1 MEELNEIIQDIQGHT
16 SEEQK
21 MMVQNKTI
29 GRSHIQVK
37 SNGKN
42 MTIWITNRESRG
54 NTYNNFTKDYRLIGD
69 QKPFLDT
76 LTRGYIVT
84 SKNSTWGR
92 ILLDNFFGDHTC
104 KTPTGR
110 QIAFTQHNSS
120 HYNQDSYGKKVT
132 GLVIGTDATKKYLNL
147 GDLQE
152 AAKKYVSIVQKQ
164 KETEA
169 KQKEAEKELQ
179 KRKAV
184 EEQARI
190 DAQKAKDEEERQRK
204 LEELRR
210 AEEERLHKEEELK
223 ALEEENKRNEKEA
236 KEYEDSYQFIRT
248 QATLRF
254 TPVLDRDQNKVK
266 FSHIYDGVVSIV
278 DGGPG
283 TGKSTTLIQRLKFLI
298 DATDLTDY
306 KLNHPESTLTDS
318 KIQTVSANNSWV
330 FFSPTELLCKY
341 LKRDMSYE
349 GLTQYEDKT
358 YVWNDYLRK
367 KLIRD
372 EYKIAGKGRRFT
384 YDRNDTDAL
393 FINDALSIV
402 EEFTNFYIRNL
413 KDRLLQIASIDYSK
427 YSWKT
432 VGKMISDKCATA
444 KNVSEL
450 VPLLRL
456 IFELS
461 DMRDKTLPNGV
472 LNPRQIISGFED
484 KVDNLKNQYVV
495 DWRKNGDFY
504 ESLLDC
510 EEAMLDN
517 DNGSDNVSLDELE
530 DEGGEPGINLDAE
543 LQKDIK
549 RVIRRMASY
558 INGKEAAPD
567 DKYAPLYELL
577 KNKIKR
583 EDLMDIAD
591 IAKFNREVYPCISNP
606 EAFILNNDMLSN
618 LYMSFR
624 KKMLD
629 ESNSNCNLKI
639 LEKICG
645 ISSKNYIHHDECCL
659 LVGFINNLLIRISSI
674 NSVRYERMNG
684 LFKRAYEKEKKC
696 VIGIDEATDYSILD
710 YYAIY
715 SLRNPQISSVTL
727 SGDMMQSLNENGI
740 RDWKS
745 LKNSLLFPNIDIMP
759 LKVSYRQGPK
769 LIKLAQ
775 YLFNKVTGKRAPYRC
790 YLKGEKKTPDPLW
803 FKSDDMQEKVDWMV
817 DRILDVQQA
826 YGKVP
831 SIAIFVNDEK
841 EANKLE
847 ELMKDNEDLEDAGID
862 VKNCTKN
869 DELEAPDSVR
879 IFLLNRVKGMEFEV
893 VFFYDIDKVPN
904 NDLIDRYLYV
914 GLSRATFYMAVTSDE
929 IDDDDLLELS
939 DRFSDRTNW
948 KIRKRKA

>member
-1 MEELNEIIQDIQGHT
+1 
-16 SEEQK
+16 
-21 MMVQNKTI
+21 
-29 GRSHIQVK
+29 
-37 SNGKN
+37 
-42 MTIWITNRESRG
+42 
-54 NTYNNFTKDYRLIGD
+54 
-69 QKPFLDT
+69 
-76 LTRGYIVT
+76 
-84 SKNSTWGR
+84 
-92 ILLDNFFGDHTC
+92 
-104 KTPTGR
+104 
-110 QIAFTQHNSS
+110 
-120 HYNQDSYGKKVT
+120 
-132 GLVIGTDATKKYLNL
+132 
-147 GDLQE
+147 
-152 AAKKYVSIVQKQ
+152 
-164 KETEA
+164 
-169 KQKEAEKELQ
+169 
-179 KRKAV
+179 
-184 EEQARI
+184 
-190 DAQKAKDEEERQRK
+190 
-204 LEELRR
+204 
-210 AEEERLHKEEELK
+210 
-223 ALEEENKRNEKEA
+223 
-236 KEYEDSYQFIRT
+236 
-248 QATLRF
+248 
-254 TPVLDRDQNKVK
+254 
-266 FSHIYDGVVSIV
+266 
-278 DGGPG
+278 
-283 TGKSTTLIQRLKFLI
+283 
-298 DATDLTDY
+298 
-306 KLNHPESTLTDS
+306 
-318 KIQTVSANNSWV
+318 
-330 FFSPTELLCKY
+330 
-341 LKRDMSYE
+341 
-349 GLTQYEDKT
+349 
-358 YVWNDYLRK
+358 
-367 KLIRD
+367 
-372 EYKIAGKGRRFT
+372 
-384 YDRNDTDAL
+384 
-393 FINDALSIV
+393 
-402 EEFTNFYIRNL
+402 
-413 KDRLLQIASIDYSK
+413 
-427 YSWKT
+427 
-432 VGKMISDKCATA
+432 
-444 KNVSEL
+444 
-450 VPLLRL
+450 
-456 IFELS
+456 
-461 DMRDKTLPNGV
+461 
-472 LNPRQIISGFED
+472 
-484 KVDNLKNQYVV
+484 
-495 DWRKNGDFY
+495 
-504 ESLLDC
+504 
-510 EEAMLDN
+510 
-517 DNGSDNVSLDELE
+517 
-530 DEGGEPGINLDAE
+530 
-543 LQKDIK
+543 
-549 RVIRRMASY
+549 
-558 INGKEAAPD
+558 
-567 DKYAPLYELL
+567 
-577 KNKIKR
+577 
-583 EDLMDIAD
+583 MDIAD